1 MNYGIVVAAGK
12 STRMGPDVDKAF
24 LGLGSKPLVAYPLQA
39 FEKCHDIDG
48 VILVVRK
55 ERIESARG
63 LVQMYGFSKVT
74 KIIAGGNERQIS
86 VQNGVDALP
95 KEAQIVAVHDGA
107 RPCVTPE
114 LISETIKS
122 AKKYGS
128 GVAGIKIT
136 DTVKS
141 VERGYIVSETVDRT
155 YLWAVQ
161 TPQTF
166 KVDLLKK
173 ALEMVKKKK
182 RVVTDE
188 ASAVELLG
196 EDVHIVPSS
205 SANIKITTADDL
217 MLAAALMRL

>member
-1 MNYGIVVAAGK
+1 
-12 STRMGPDVDKAF
+12 
-24 LGLGSKPLVAYPLQA
+24 
-39 FEKCHDIDG
+39 
-48 VILVVRK
+48 
-55 ERIESARG
+55 
-63 LVQMYGFSKVT
+63 
-74 KIIAGGNERQIS
+74 
-86 VQNGVDALP
+86 LP

-122 AKKYGS
+122 AKKHGS
-128 GVAGIKIT
+128 GIAGVKIT

-141 VERGYIVSETVDRT
+141 VERGFVVSGTVDRT

-161 TPQTF
+161 TPQAF

-173 ALEMVKKKK
+173 ALEVVRKKR

-196 EDVHIVPSS
+196 EEVHIVPSS